1 MIENSPQLMSDIEP
15 QIPKTQRAPKE
26 TMSKNIPRHI
36 IFKLQKIKDFF
47 FNCKRNQRKN
57 TPYLCNK
64 AKVTSDFLETV

>member
-47 FNCKRNQRKN
+47 
-57 TPYLCNK
+57 LI
-64 AKVTSDFLETV
+64 AKETRGKILLIFVTKLKLHLTS